1 MTVGLSITN
10 NSNELLISADVRH
23 MHFLGRF
30 QYGAPSASYA
40 IDGARYYTYAP
51 VVSAPLP
58 GPGYMH
64 FTGLPNDGCGYHL
77 DNKNVLHVVV
87 PTGLTASIPFL
98 YIFSSQQLTPSVG
111 AGLQMFDKAGALN
124 YDSNQRPLHFSAVVK
139 IAYNTAEFSPVVKGV
154 LPAQIGI
161 IHPEY
166 FLQDAYPHGSGAF
179 MILRTIRGFISA
191 PVTGGIKTMFTQLS
205 TVTIGMGQIAP
216 GQKTLFGAAAT
227 MAPVIDTTFL
237 S

>member
-10 NSNELLISADVRH
+10 NSNEMLINADVRH

-40 IDGARYYTYAP
+40 IDGGRYYTYAP
-51 VVSAPLP
+51 DVSAPLP

-87 PTGLTASIPFL
+87 PSGLTASIPFL
-98 YIFSSQQLTPSVG
+98 YIFSTRQLTPSVG
-111 AGLQMFDKAGALN
+111 VGLQMFDATGALN

-139 IAYNTAEFSPVVKGV
+139 IAYNTAEFAAVMKGALPVNM
-154 LPAQIGI
+154 GI

-166 FLQDAYPHGSGAF
+166 FLQEAFPHGSGAF
-179 MILRTIRGFISA
+179 MTLRTVRGFISA
-191 PVTGGIKTMFTQLS
+191 PAAGGIKTMFTQVS
-205 TVTIGMGQIAP
+205 TVTIGMGQIDP
-216 GQKTLFGAAAT
+216 QKHVFGASET
-227 MAPVIDTTFL
+227 MAPIIDTTYL